1 MSSYNKPYKSIDEH
15 IELLK
20 NRGLKITN
28 EDFAKNLLKSLN
40 YYNFSGYLYVFEKKN
55 QIKEV
60 ISLKIQ
66 LLKKSIDF
74 LI

>member
-20 NRGLKITN
+20 KRGLKITN
-28 EDFAKNLLKSLN
+28 ENFAKNLLKSLN
-40 YYNFSGYLYVFEKKN
+40 YYNFSGYLYVFKKKN
-55 QIKEV
+55 RIKEV
-60 ISLKIQ
+60 INLKIRI
-66 LLKKSIDF
+66 LKKYIDF

>member
-28 EDFAKNLLKSLN
+28 ENFAKNLLKSLN

-55 QIKEV
+55 RIKEV
-60 ISLKIQ
+60 INLKIR
-66 LLKKSIDF
+66 LLKKYIDF